1 MIPIYSTNFVRKIGK
16 DALWSFNHSCDHR
29 CMPKSREHKIITQL
43 NTDFRKC
50 SILLPNKSII
60 NASLNFQIILAFT
73 KNQFYD
79 SISQNGM
86 IERDKKNERNV
97 AHFII
102 YFLFY

>member
-1 MIPIYSTNFVRKIGK
+1 MHG
-16 DALWSFNHSCDHR
+16 
-29 CMPKSREHKIITQL
+29 
-43 NTDFRKC
+43 
-50 SILLPNKSII
+50 
-60 NASLNFQIILAFT
+60 SLNFQIILPFT

-97 AHFII
+97 AHFIV